1 MKIKTTRRYH
11 LMPVKMAVIKKT
23 EEANAAVAIK
33 KRECLC
39 AVGGIINLYTY
50 YKKQYGGSS
59 KI

>member
-1 MKIKTTRRYH
+1 
-11 LMPVKMAVIKKT
+11 MPVKMAVIKKT

-39 AVGGIINLYTY
+39 AVGGIINLYSY